1 MSKGVGIGVQT
12 LSSHGRR
19 LRFLEQHRIW
29 FLFLSN
35 LAPRVSLVPAP
46 WSGKKRDPENEIG
59 SRSSLLLSIIE
70 AVEYS

>member
-35 LAPRVSLVPAP
+35 LAPRVSLVPPP

-70 AVEYS
+70 AVEYN